1 MTPIDPK
8 NLDSLPEVEL
18 PEGSPLDVTDPL
30 EAAEAEVSISPEAEI
45 DMPTLA
51 LEDYEIPEEEV
62 DDVQLNVEGAVRY
75 AFIGLG
81 QGGCN
86 IADAMAKQGWTK
98 TIAVNTAEQ
107 DLRLLSHIPKEHRL
121 WLGPDGAKVL
131 SELDGMHGGSGAG
144 GAGKDMHRGEEAVV
158 KRQQEIYDLMR
169 KVFGRG
175 IDQIIVCAGAGGGT
189 GSGGIEPLVTILS
202 KKYLENARP
211 DFVGSVDRHVGV
223 LLTLPREDEA
233 RNAVV
238 AANALSV
245 AEAMSAKAEVGL
257 ISPLVIIDNA
267 RIRSM
272 YPQIPQLKLW
282 PTVNDHIAQMWT
294 ALNWLPLQASPMTSF
309 DPSDYETV
317 IRAGGHMVMGLSTIP
332 MELIEKE
339 TEVSKIMR
347 HSLDRTMLAE
357 GFDLS
362 TARVSAVAIC
372 GSRKTLETVP
382 NAVLEY
388 VFDMAARLTGGR
400 TLHQGIYV
408 DRRDGLRVYFMVSG
422 LYRPD
427 KRYERL
433 RVQAREKYP

>member
-1 MTPIDPK
+1 MTIDPK
-8 NLDSLPEVEL
+8 DLAELPEAEL
-18 PEGSPLDVTDPL
+18 PEGSPLDTADPL
-30 EAAEAEVSISPEAEI
+30 EMEEVSADVSPEAEI

-51 LEDYEIPEEEV
+51 LEDYEIPDEEIDAVELK
-62 DDVQLNVEGAVRY
+62 VQGATRY
-75 AFIGLG
+75 AFIGIG
-81 QGGCN
+81 QGGCG

-98 TIAVNTAEQ
+98 TLAVNTALQ
-107 DLRLLSHIPKEHRL
+107 DLRLLSHIPREHRL
-121 WLGPDGAKVL
+121 WLGPQGAQVL
-131 SELDGMHGGSGAG
+131 SEVGDQASGHMAG

-158 KRQQEIYDLMR
+158 RHQQEIYDLMR

-175 IDQIIVCAGAGGGT
+175 IDQVIVCAGAGGGT
-189 GSGGIEPLVTILS
+189 GSGGVEPLVTILS

-245 AEAMSAKAEVGL
+245 AEAMSAKAEEGV

-272 YPQIPQLKLW
+272 YPKIPQLNLW
-282 PTVNDHIAQMWT
+282 PTVNEHIAQMWT

-332 MELIEKE
+332 MALIEKE

-347 HSLDRTMLAE
+347 HSLDKTMLAE

-362 TARVSAVAIC
+362 TAQVSAVAIC
-372 GSRKTLETVP
+372 GSRKTLQTVP
-382 NAVLEY
+382 NDVLEY
-388 VFDMAARLTGGR
+388 VFDMAGRLTGGR

-408 DRRDGLRVYFMVSG
+408 DKRDGLRVYFMVSG
-422 LYRPD
+422 LSRPE
-427 KRYERL
+427 KRYDRL